1 MYNIIEDYIILECDA
16 MKKIA
21 VLRILTG
28 AFLILCLILSNIV
41 YAASAPKVVLDGKE
55 ISFDVPP
62 VIENGRTLVPMR
74 AIFEA
79 LGAELYWNND
89 TQTASA
95 FKGKIAV
102 AVQVGNYYA
111 NKNNSPVKLDVPPKI
126 INNRTLI
133 PLRFVSEALGC
144 DVKWDEET
152 MTVTITSSGSGQ
164 TNNKIIG
171 IWADSAYSGSL
182 VNPITGF
189 VVGTAYSGQWYKF
202 NDDGTFTYSIAGSGT
217 IITGLAIVNG
227 KYKIEGNKIIFSDC
241 TETFYKNFSAAEKK
255 DNPTTMDSKQFKYNS
270 EDDTLK
276 IDNELFYRIN
286 TDK

>member
-1 MYNIIEDYIILECDA
+1 
-16 MKKIA
+16 MKKID
-21 VLRILTG
+21 LLKIFTG
-28 AFLILCLILSNIV
+28 TFLIFCLAMSNIV
-41 YAASAPKVVLDGKE
+41 YAVSTPMVILDGKE
-55 ISFDVPP
+55 LAFDVPP

-79 LGAELYWNND
+79 LGAQLYWDND

-102 AVQVGNYYA
+102 AVQVGNNYA
-111 NKNNSPVKLDVPPKI
+111 NKNNSPVKLDVAPKI
-126 INNRTLI
+126 VNERTLI

-152 MTVTITSSGSGQ
+152 MTITITSSASVQ

-171 IWADSAYSGSL
+171 FWADSAYSGSL

-189 VVGTAYSGQWYKF
+189 VVGTSYSGQWYKF

-217 IITGLAIVNG
+217 IITGLVIVNG
-227 KYKIEGNKIIFSDC
+227 KYKIEGNKIIFSEC
-241 TETFYKNFSAAEKK
+241 TETFYKNFSVSEKK
-255 DNPTTMDSKQFKYNS
+255 DNPSTMDPEQFQYNS

-276 IDNELFYRIN
+276 IGNWRFYRVN
-286 TDK
+286 LDK